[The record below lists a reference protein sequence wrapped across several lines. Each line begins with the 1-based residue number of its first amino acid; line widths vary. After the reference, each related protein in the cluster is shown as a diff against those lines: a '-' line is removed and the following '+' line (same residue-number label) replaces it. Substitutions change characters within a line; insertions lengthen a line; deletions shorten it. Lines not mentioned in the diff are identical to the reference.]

1 MNVYACHMLP
11 EHPPIHLG
19 VEKPY
24 CSLRSFST
32 VIPPG
37 VIMHNMHKA
46 MYIPVSPRREVP
58 RYVHVPSSECTST
71 GHGDASWSAS
81 FPNSNRAYIDSHT
94 LHLGTFI
101 LQVGTGS
108 YIHCPPFNILF
119 LAHTYLY
126 RSY

>member
-58 RYVHVPSSECTST
+58 RYVHVANARQPVMVMQAGAHHSQTLIAHTST
-71 GHGDASWSAS
+71 AI
-81 FPNSNRAYIDSHT
+81 PYI
-94 LHLGTFI
+94 
-101 LQVGTGS
+101 
-108 YIHCPPFNILF
+108 
-119 LAHTYLY
+119 
-126 RSY
+126 